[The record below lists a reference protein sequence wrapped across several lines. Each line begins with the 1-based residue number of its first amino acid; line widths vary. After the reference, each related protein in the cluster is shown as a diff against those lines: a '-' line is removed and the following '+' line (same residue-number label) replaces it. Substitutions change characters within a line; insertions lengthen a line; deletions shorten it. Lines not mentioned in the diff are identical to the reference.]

1 MQKTIRIGTRSS
13 QLALWQAN
21 KVRKELAELGY
32 ESILVPI
39 KSTGDIILD
48 KPLYE
53 LGITGI
59 FTKNLDIAM
68 LNGDIDIAV
77 HSLKDV
83 PTTLP
88 EGIVQAAVLKRGNY
102 NDILVLKGTEEF
114 FGEPEGL
121 IATGSLRRK
130 AMWLNRYPTHKV
142 ADLRGNVNTRLEK
155 LENSETWNGA
165 VFAAAGLERLDILP
179 EGAIDLPWMISAPGQ
194 GAIMITA
201 LEKDTFSLDAC
212 EQLNHHETKVCV
224 GIEREFLKLLEG
236 GCTAP
241 IGALAYIDSRTEEVN
256 FKAVLLKKDG
266 SKKIRVAKTAK
277 LGNHRY
283 LAKDC
288 ADYVIN
294 RGGKEM
300 MVEDEAVSAKVAS
313 VYSTKKLSE
322 LQKET
327 LSDAIGIKD
336 SDFIKIRF
344 NRISPRIMKKEIEN
358 VIITSQNGVEAILNS
373 FTKDELK
380 FKNIYCVGRRTKK
393 LIENR
398 IGKVVKVAKNAKTLA
413 AYLSSALENKEV
425 TYFCSN
431 IRMDILPAY
440 LQTHDI
446 IVNEIE
452 AYKTMLSPNK
462 LEDAVSG
469 VLFYSPSGIESYLK
483 ENTTDKVAFCIG
495 ETTAVEARKYFKNV
509 KVAHMP
515 SVDSVLELVN
525 NHYSKAEAQMHT
537 DFSEEKE
544 HSKE

>member
-1 MQKTIRIGTRSS
+1 MQKTIRIGTRES

-21 KVRKELAELGY
+21 KVRKELEELGY
-32 ESILVPI
+32 ETEIVPI

-83 PTTLP
+83 PTALP
-88 EGIVQAAVLKRGNY
+88 EGIMQGAILKRANY
-102 NDILVLKGTEEF
+102 SDLLVLKDTEEF
-114 FGEPEGL
+114 FGQPGGI

-142 ADLRGNVNTRLEK
+142 EDLRGNVNTRLSK

-165 VFAAAGLERLDILP
+165 IFAAAGLERLGLR
-179 EGAIDLPWMISAPGQ
+179 EKGAIPLTWMIPAPAQ
-194 GAIMITA
+194 GAIMIA
-201 LEKDTFSLDAC
+201 CLEKDQFVIDAC
-212 EQLNHHETKVCV
+212 EQLNHYETKVCV

-241 IGALAYIDSRTEEVN
+241 IGALAYVDEKTQEIN
-256 FKAVLLKKDG
+256 FKGILLKRDG
-266 SKKIRVAKTAK
+266 SKKITVTKTAK
-277 LGNHRY
+277 LGSHKY

-294 RGGKEM
+294 RGGKELM
-300 MVEDEAVSAKVAS
+300 AEDEEVGERVAS

-322 LQKET
+322 LQKEV
-327 LSDAIGIKD
+327 LSSAIGIDD

-344 NRISPRIMKKEIEN
+344 NRIPPKVMKNEIEN
-358 VIITSQNGVEAILNS
+358 VVITSQNGVEALLNS
-373 FTKDELK
+373 FTKDEMK

-398 IGKVVKVAKNAKTLA
+398 IGKVTKVAKNAKALA
-413 AYLSSALENKEV
+413 EYLSTALENKNV
-425 TYFCSN
+425 TYFCSDV
-431 IRMDILPAY
+431 RLDILPAY
-440 LQTHDI
+440 LQSHDI
-446 IVNEIE
+446 TVNEVE
-452 AYKTMLSPNK
+452 AYKTMLSPEK
-462 LEDAVSG
+462 LDDSVTG
-469 VLFYSPSGIESYLK
+469 VLFYSPSGIESYLT
-483 ENTTDKVAFCIG
+483 ENNADKVAFCIG
-495 ETTAVEARKYFKNV
+495 ETTAKEARKHFENV
-509 KVAHMP
+509 QVANLP

-525 NHYSKAEAQMHT
+525 SHFTSN
-537 DFSEEKE
+537 
-544 HSKE
+544 

>member
-1 MQKTIRIGTRSS
+1 MQKIIRIGTRNSE
-13 QLALWQAN
+13 LALWQAN

-83 PTTLP
+83 PTALP

-102 NDILVLKGTEEF
+102 NDILVLKGNEEF

-142 ADLRGNVNTRLEK
+142 EDLRGNVNTRLEK
-155 LENSETWNGA
+155 LDKSETWNGA
-165 VFAAAGLERLDILP
+165 VFAAAGLERLGILP
-179 EGAIDLPWMISAPGQ
+179 EGSIDLPWMISAPGQ

-201 LEKDTFSLDAC
+201 LEKDDFSLDAC

-224 GIEREFLKLLEG
+224 GIEREFLRLLEG

-241 IGALAYIDSRTEEVN
+241 IGALAYVDSRTEEVN

-294 RGGKEM
+294 RGGLELIKEDN
-300 MVEDEAVSAKVAS
+300 EVSTNLQY

-322 LQKET
+322 AQKDIVSPT
-327 LSDAIGIKD
+327 IGIQD

-344 NRISPRIMKKEIEN
+344 NRISPKVMKTEIEN

-373 FTKDELK
+373 FTKDEIK

-398 IGKVVKVAKNAKTLA
+398 IGKVVHVSKNAKKLSE
-413 AYLSSALENKEV
+413 YLTKELDNKEV

-431 IRMDILPAY
+431 VRLDILPAY
-440 LQTHDI
+440 LKTNDI
-446 IVNEIE
+446 VVNEVE
-452 AYKTMLSPNK
+452 AYKTMLSP
-462 LEDAVSG
+462 LEMDDNISG
-469 VLFYSPSGIESYLK
+469 VLFYSPSGIESYLEK
-483 ENTTDKVAFCIG
+483 NNPDKVAFCIG
-495 ETTAVEARKYFKNV
+495 ETTAKEARKYFEIV
-509 KVAHMP
+509 KVANMP
-515 SVDSVLELVN
+515 SVDSALELVN
-525 NHYSKAEAQMHT
+525 SHYS
-537 DFSEEKE
+537 S
-544 HSKE
+544 